1 MLLFEIIW
9 KRHTA
14 INQLVDGLKNKDVL
28 TLLRKHPE
36 TFKDKFVS
44 SSVLLTHEILLKD
57 MIFTLPGKELEEK
70 AQTFLIEYLKLDGE
84 ISVGDGRCKTF
95 IPTRKAP
102 YRNVDTYST
111 TMFSTVPY
119 PNDRS

>member
-14 INQLVDGLKNKDVL
+14 INQLADGLKNQDVL
-28 TLLRKHPE
+28 TLLRRHPE
-36 TFKDKFVS
+36 SFKEKFVA

-57 MIFTLPGKELEEK
+57 MIFTLPGNELEEK
-70 AQTFLIEYLKLDGE
+70 AKTLLIEYLKLHGE

-95 IPTRKAP
+95 IP

-111 TMFSTVPY
+111 TMFSTVSY
-119 PNDRS
+119 PNDRT